1 MSNLMINKLK
11 HIDNSR
17 KDLQSLL
24 EAKGV
29 NLSNSSKSLDGL
41 ISNVGQL
48 SLHNEV
54 NPDTWE
60 GVQEM
65 PDPGTYWKGDEDWR
79 DLIDI
84 DAIMTADTYEY
95 TGKVFYLIRCSDNI
109 ALDDFETGYTSSAI
123 LGFQA
128 YRFSDQEDV
137 ITLST
142 NSAHHFAKN
151 KDIIAPNGERFRW
164 IIGYTNS
171 TTSINMWQSSYL
183 IPEAVV
189 YWSGTYRG
197 ICFEDATGSGTSKAN
212 RFYYYDAAGAEQYVD
227 ISGTA
232 GVTSHNHTATGCIAP
247 RYFEVKE
254 AVDTQFIMGYM
265 SERGTQHVNY
275 RTRTIIIDGYCR
287 CEFMRGT
294 AMLCDYL
301 RLSKPGYKKRLF
313 LSAHYCE
320 APGTLYAYADISE
333 CLGNV
338 YCNTTNG
345 YFRLAGNS
353 LATIIPDGCIDAN
366 ILCDNI
372 GTMGNASWSRNTN
385 FQCGDIRYWI
395 NGNAFKDFDGH
406 VKIGKIG
413 RCIGE
418 FAFYNCPHSPTELIV
433 ERPEG
438 ETGTFALGRC
448 AFVGSNVEKIDLTNS
463 GITSLYATS
472 TTDPG
477 STSSHYIDDFS
488 FYGAQKLR
496 ILYLPKILTTI
507 PAWSLSRLTIETVTL
522 PENLVTIGDHAFYGC
537 TNLKSIS
544 AIPDTIQSIGAYA
557 FGECKKLQ
565 ALEISSNSLT
575 SLPEGLC
582 AGCQELERVV
592 IPDKISTINTAAF
605 SYCRSLK
612 HFSLP
617 DSVLYLGQK
626 VFQRCD
632 ALESVTYINPD
643 VGRML
648 NINQYCFQGCKSL
661 KEIFDL
667 SHLMG
672 HAGEDIYY
680 CCFMDCPNL
689 TFTILPTKPVNA
701 HNDNYRWN
709 FYKNT
714 GAKFLM
720 PADYSY
726 TSALSIV
733 GADWCK
739 RNFLDFIQSLPD
751 RTGLT
756 KLTIDLGND
765 FNHTGWYYD
774 TTTCETPYKIYG
786 SVYSKGYVK
795 ETDGILE
802 YSTTQP
808 DDTWTLVADYVAA
821 KNWTLT

>member
-24 EAKGV
+24 ETKGV

-84 DAIMTADTYEY
+84 DAIMAADTYEY
-95 TGKVFYLIRCSDNI
+95 TGKVFYLIRCSDNLG
-109 ALDDFETGYTSSAI
+109 LDDFETGYTNGAI

-151 KDIIAPNGERFRW
+151 KDIVAPNGERFRW

-171 TTSINMWQSSYL
+171 TTSVNMWQSAYL
-183 IPEAVV
+183 VPEAVV
-189 YWSGTYRG
+189 YWSGTYKG
-197 ICFEDATGSGTSKAN
+197 ICFEDATDDNCYFYWYNASGV
-212 RFYYYDAAGAEQYVD
+212 EQETYMNSFLP
-227 ISGTA
+227 SG
-232 GVTSHNHTATGCIAP
+232 HNATATHCVAP
-247 RYFEVKE
+247 RYFEVKDG
-254 AVDTQFIMGYM
+254 VDTQCIIGFADSRGY
-265 SERGTQHVNY
+265 SRVNY
-275 RTRTIIIDGYCR
+275 RTRTIIVDGYCR
-287 CEFMRGT
+287 CEFPRGT
-294 AMLCDYL
+294 AMMCDYI
-301 RLSKPGYKKRLF
+301 RLSKPGYGKRLT
-313 LSAHYCE
+313 LTAHANT
-320 APGTLYAYADISE
+320 APGTAYIYADISG
-333 CLGNV
+333 CKGTVNCNV
-338 YCNTTNG
+338 TNG
-345 YFRLAGNS
+345 YIRLAGDS
-353 LATIIPDGCIDAN
+353 LATIIPDGCLNAN

-372 GTMGNASWSRNTN
+372 GTMGNAAWSKNTN
-385 FQCGDIRYWI
+385 FQCGDIRYSI
-395 NGNAFKDFDGH
+395 NASAFRDFDGYI
-406 VKIGKIG
+406 KIGKVGRSIG
-413 RCIGE
+413 NY
-418 FAFYNCPHSPTELIV
+418 AFYNCRHISTEIIV

-438 ETGTFALGRC
+438 DTATATIGHN
-448 AFVGSNVEKIDLTNS
+448 AFCGSNVEKIDLTNS
-463 GITSLYATS
+463 GVTTIYGANGDPDNIGGYAMS
-472 TTDPG
+472 P
-477 STSSHYIDDFS
+477 S
-488 FYGAQKLR
+488 FYGAQKLK
-496 ILYLPKILTTI
+496 ILHLPKILTNI
-507 PAWSLSRLTIETVTL
+507 PSWALARLTVETVTL
-522 PENLVTIGDHAFYGC
+522 PEKLVTIGERAFYGS

-544 AIPDTIQSIGAYA
+544 SIPDTIQSIGIHA
-557 FGECKKLQ
+557 FAECRKLV
-565 ALEISSNSLT
+565 ALEISSNSMT
-575 SLPEGLC
+575 SLPESMC
-582 AGCQELERVV
+582 SGCISMERVI
-592 IPDKISTINTAAF
+592 IPDKISTINSSAF
-605 SYCRSLK
+605 AYCRSLK
-612 HFSLP
+612 HFTLP
-617 DSVLYLGQK
+617 DSVLYLGQA

-632 ALESVTYINPD
+632 ALETLTYANPEI
-643 VGRML
+643 GRML

-661 KEIFDL
+661 REIFDL

-672 HAGEDIYY
+672 HDSKDLFYA
-680 CCFMDCPNL
+680 CFIDCPNL
-689 TFTILPTKPVNA
+689 TFTVLPTKPVNA
-701 HNDNYRWN
+701 HNDNYRLY

-720 PADYSY
+720 PADYNYGS
-726 TSALSIV
+726 TLVLA
-733 GADWCK
+733 GANWCE

-765 FNHTGWYYD
+765 FKHTDWVYGVYGAGD
-774 TTTCETPYKIYG
+774 TPYKIYG

-795 ETDGILE
+795 ETDGVLE
-802 YSTTQP
+802 YSTTQE
-808 DDTWTLVADYVAA
+808 DDTWTLVADYIAA